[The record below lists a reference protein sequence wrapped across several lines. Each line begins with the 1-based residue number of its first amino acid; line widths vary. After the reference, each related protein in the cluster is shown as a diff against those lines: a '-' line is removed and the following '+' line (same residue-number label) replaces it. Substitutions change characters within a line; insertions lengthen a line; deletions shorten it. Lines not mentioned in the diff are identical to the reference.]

1 MVRPVLFVTRRM
13 PPAVEARLLRDYDA
27 RLNPDDR
34 VYSTDELATGAAGAD
49 AMLICSSEKITA
61 PLVARLPDRLKV
73 IATFSVG
80 YEHIDVAACRARGI
94 VVANAPGAMT
104 EATADIALL
113 LMLGAARRG
122 WEAQSMV
129 RRSDWKGWDTMMLLG
144 IDLAGKRLGIFG
156 MGRIGQA
163 VARRARGFGMTIH
176 YHNRSRLPAAE
187 EQGAIY
193 HADLDSLLAV
203 SDILSINAPATAET
217 RRLLDAGR
225 IARLPD
231 GAIVVNTARG
241 EMVDDAA
248 LIAALKSGK
257 LRAAGLDVFAGEPN
271 LDPAYL
277 DLPNAYL
284 LPHLGSATVET
295 RDRMGFMALDNID
308 AVLAGRPAPNALE
321 G

>member
-1 MVRPVLFVTRRM
+1 MAKPVLFVTRRM

-34 VYSTDELATGAAGAD
+34 VYTANELAAGADGAD
-49 AMLICSSEKITA
+49 AMLVCSTEKITA

-80 YEHIDVAACRARGI
+80 YEHIDIAACRARGI
-94 VVANAPGAMT
+94 VTANAPGTMT

-129 RRSDWKGWDTMMLLG
+129 RRGDWKGWDTMMLLG

-176 YHNRSRLPAAE
+176 YHNRSRLQPAD

-193 HADLDSLLAV
+193 HADLDGLLAV

-217 RRLLDAGR
+217 RRLLDARR

-241 EMVDDAA
+241 EMIDDAA

-308 AVLAGRPAPNALE
+308 AVLAGRPAPNAIA

>member
-1 MVRPVLFVTRRM
+1 MAKPVLFVTRRM

-27 RLNPDDR
+27 RLNTDDH
-34 VYSTDELATGAAGAD
+34 VYSADELAAGAAGAD
-49 AMLICSSEKITA
+49 AMLVCSSEKVTA
-61 PLVARLPDRLKV
+61 PLVARLPGQLKV

-94 VVANAPGAMT
+94 VVANAPGSMT

-113 LMLGAARRG
+113 LMLGAARRS
-122 WEAQSMV
+122 WEAQTMV
-129 RRSDWKGWDTMMLLG
+129 RQGEWKGWDTTMLLG
-144 IDLAGKRLGIFG
+144 IDLTGKRLGIFG

-163 VARRARGFGMTIH
+163 VARRARGFGMAIH
-176 YHNRSRLPAAE
+176 YHNRSRLPADQE
-187 EQGAIY
+187 LGAVY
-193 HADLDSLLAV
+193 HADLDGLLAV
-203 SDILSINAPATAET
+203 SDILSINAPSTADT

-241 EMVDDAA
+241 DMVDDAA

-257 LRAAGLDVFAGEPN
+257 LRAAGLDVFAGEPD
-271 LDPAYL
+271 LAPAYL

-308 AVLAGRPAPNALE
+308 AVLAGRAAPNALE